1 MYLKCHENCVFIK
14 KCSFSTVKSL
24 LGYSILQIRAKHGVQ
39 AEGEV
44 DWQSGGS
51 TQSVLLIRAVY
62 LFVFKEKLRQTLSWD
77 A

>member
-1 MYLKCHENCVFIK
+1 M
-14 KCSFSTVKSL
+14 KSL